1 MRSISATLLMTVTLC
16 ASAQPG
22 MPARDC
28 VIVFGQGR
36 NFVDGDAA
44 ANRLWDEVNLSFNS
58 HVAARLEASG
68 MHALPMVAHV
78 SATDLETTA
87 QHVLGR
93 AASEGCQGVVET
105 SLFAD
110 YANRALVARVRLLP
124 VQAGGSAADGT
135 PLLRIGSARYASERN
150 FDLTQSALDRVRPGV
165 LAAEMASELIE
176 QTRTARPPSLPP

>member
-1 MRSISATLLMTVTLC
+1 MRCLYATLLMFVSLG
-16 ASAQPG
+16 AVAQPAT
-22 MPARDC
+22 PPRDC

-36 NFVDGDAA
+36 NFADGDAA

-78 SATDLETTA
+78 GTSGVEQMA
-87 QHVLGR
+87 QHVLER
-93 AASEGCQGVVET
+93 AAAEGCQSVVET

-110 YANRALVARVRLLP
+110 YANRTLVARVRLLP
-124 VQAGGSAADGT
+124 LEASGNPAQGT
-135 PLLRIGSARYASERN
+135 LHLRIGNARYAIERN

-165 LAAEMASELIE
+165 LAAEMATELVE
-176 QTRTARPPSLPP
+176 QTRAARPAPPAP

>member
-1 MRSISATLLMTVTLC
+1 MRCLYATLLMSVSLG
-16 ASAQPG
+16 AAAQPAAS
-22 MPARDC
+22 PRDC

-36 NFVDGDAA
+36 NFADGDVA

-68 MHALPMVAHV
+68 LHALPLVAHV
-78 SATDLETTA
+78 STTDLDQMA

-93 AASEGCQGVVET
+93 AAAEGCRGVVET

-124 VQAGGSAADGT
+124 VESIGNPADGT
-135 PLLRIGSARYASERN
+135 LRLRFGNARYASERN

-165 LAAEMASELIE
+165 LAAEMATELFE
-176 QTRTARPPSLPP
+176 QSRTVGPAPPAP